1 MDIKKLTRIFQPH
14 LIALLG
20 LFALNVLFFSPL
32 VNGKKLKQEDINQFE
47 YITRFN
53 EKTDDH
59 SIVSKYSDNFNGTID
74 QSLWTDNILG
84 GMPIYLIHND
94 DKGNILNDLIPNK
107 WTPIGRMFIFS
118 AIAYA
123 FFLFLSIP
131 TFLSFVGAFAMAF
144 STNNLILLESG
155 HMTKLAALSYAPLVI
170 MGFIAVFKN
179 RFILGV
185 TLFSVG
191 LSLMLAMNHIQ
202 MTYYLFLAL
211 LIPYVLE
218 GYNSFKNRRM
228 LPFGKASLGLF
239 VGLLISILSNLNIM
253 WPVYELSKE
262 TVRGTTVINNPEKVK
277 EIAAS
282 LYNPKMPALKFPDAS
297 EQSSDKGGL
306 SYDNAML
313 WSFGWKDIISAYIP
327 GFVGGSEKEF
337 LPSSSKLAKI
347 NIIPNLRVNLYW
359 GTLQSANGPVYV
371 GAIIVF
377 LAILGLF
384 LPKDMLSNS
393 LAFAILLTI
402 ILSFGKYLGFLNEF
416 IFEFLPFYNKFRAP
430 NSIWGVTT
438 IFINVLA
445 IYSLSQFLFGEI
457 EKEVKLKALKNAFY
471 LCGGIAF
478 FFLLLGGL
486 FFDFYGN
493 RDPEMIQM
501 GYMQD
506 ELLDAR
512 KILQRLDSLRSL
524 VLVILAALLLWFSVN
539 KTLKSNLV
547 ISLLVILMIGDLWQ
561 IGKRYIAKDKFTS
574 ISVILDESSPDD
586 YENSP
591 HIYKELA

>member
-14 LIALLG
+14 IVALLG

-53 EKTDDH
+53 EKSDDK

-74 QSLWTDNILG
+74 QSLWTDNMLG
-84 GMPIYLIHND
+84 GMPVYLIHND
-94 DKGNILNDLIPNK
+94 DRGNILNDLIPNK
-107 WTPIGRMFIFS
+107 WSPIGRMFIFS

-179 RFILGV
+179 RLILGV

-211 LIPYVLE
+211 IIPYVLE
-218 GYNSFKNRRM
+218 GYNSIKKRTL
-228 LPFGKASLGLF
+228 LPFGKASLGLL

-277 EIAAS
+277 EIATS
-282 LYNPKMPALKFPDAS
+282 LSNPNMPALKFPDAS

-347 NIIPNLRVNLYW
+347 NVIPNLRVNLYW
-359 GTLQSANGPVYV
+359 GKLKSTNGPVYV

-384 LPKDMLSNS
+384 LPKDMLTKS

-402 ILSFGKYLGFLNEF
+402 ILSFGKYLGFINEF
-416 IFEFLPFYNKFRAP
+416 LFEYLPFYNKFRAP

-438 IFINVLA
+438 IFVNVLA
-445 IYSLSQFLFGEI
+445 IYSVSQFLFSEI
-457 EKEVKLKALKNAFY
+457 GKDIKLKALKNAFY
-471 LCGGIAF
+471 LCGGVAL
-478 FFLLLGGL
+478 FFLLFGGF
-486 FFDFYGN
+486 FFDFYGS
-493 RDPEMIQM
+493 RDPEMVQM
-501 GYMQD
+501 GYMQE
-506 ELLDAR
+506 ELFDAR
-512 KILQRLDSLRSL
+512 KILQRLDSLRTL
-524 VLVILAALLLWFSVN
+524 VLVSLAALLLWFSVN
-539 KTLKSNLV
+539 KSLKSNLV
-547 ISLLVILMIGDLWQ
+547 IALLVLLMIGDLWQ
-561 IGKRYIAKDKFTS
+561 IGKRYIARDKFTS
-574 ISVILDESSPDD
+574 ISMILDVSSPSD
-586 YENSP
+586 YQHSI
-591 HIYKELA
+591 HTYKELG

>member
-14 LIALLG
+14 IVALLG

-53 EKTDDH
+53 EKSDDK

-74 QSLWTDNILG
+74 QSLWTDNMLG
-84 GMPIYLIHND
+84 GMPVYLIHND

-107 WTPIGRMFIFS
+107 WSPIGRMFIFS

-179 RFILGV
+179 RLILGV

-211 LIPYVLE
+211 IIPYVLE
-218 GYNSFKNRRM
+218 GYNSIKKRTL
-228 LPFGKASLGLF
+228 LPFGKASLGLL

-277 EIAAS
+277 EIATS
-282 LYNPKMPALKFPDAS
+282 LSNPNMPALKFPDAS

-347 NIIPNLRVNLYW
+347 NVIPNLRVNLYW
-359 GTLQSANGPVYV
+359 GTLKSTNGPVYV

-384 LPKDMLSNS
+384 LPKNMLTKS

-402 ILSFGKYLGFLNEF
+402 ILSFGKYLGFINEF
-416 IFEFLPFYNKFRAP
+416 LFEYLPFYNKFRAP

-438 IFINVLA
+438 IFVNVLA
-445 IYSLSQFLFGEI
+445 IYSVSQFLFSEI
-457 EKEVKLKALKNAFY
+457 GKDIKLKALKNAFY
-471 LCGGIAF
+471 LCGGVAL
-478 FFLLLGGL
+478 FFLLLGGF
-486 FFDFYGN
+486 FFDFYGS

-506 ELLDAR
+506 ELFDAR
-512 KILQRLDSLRSL
+512 KIMQRLDSLRSL
-524 VLVILAALLLWFSVN
+524 VLVSLAALLLWFSVN

-547 ISLLVILMIGDLWQ
+547 IALLVLLMIGDLWQ
-561 IGKRYIAKDKFTS
+561 IGKRYIATDKFTS
-574 ISVILDESSPDD
+574 ISMIMDVSSPND
-586 YENSP
+586 YQNSI
-591 HIYKELA
+591 HTIKELG

>member
-1 MDIKKLTRIFQPH
+1 MDLKKLTRIFQPH
-14 LIALLG
+14 LFALLG

-53 EKTDDH
+53 EKTDDK
-59 SIVSKYSDNFNGTID
+59 SILSKYSDNFNGTID
-74 QSLWTDNILG
+74 QSLWTDNMLG

-170 MGFIAVFKN
+170 IGFIAVFKN
-179 RFILGV
+179 RLILGA

-191 LSLMLAMNHIQ
+191 LSLMLAMNHLQ

-218 GYNSFKNRRM
+218 GYNSFKKGTI

-253 WPVYELSKE
+253 WPVYEMSKE
-262 TVRGTTVINNPEKVK
+262 SLRGTTIINNPEKVK

-282 LYNPKMPALKFPDAS
+282 LSNPNMPALKFPDAS
-297 EQSSDKGGL
+297 EQSSDRGGL

-337 LPSSSKLAKI
+337 LPASSKLAKI
-347 NIIPNLRVNLYW
+347 NIIPDLRVNLYW
-359 GTLQSANGPVYV
+359 GTLKSTNGPVYV

-384 LPKDMLSNS
+384 LPKDMLTKS

-402 ILSFGKYLGFLNEF
+402 ILSFGKYLG
-416 IFEFLPFYNKFRAP
+416 
-430 NSIWGVTT
+430 
-438 IFINVLA
+438 
-445 IYSLSQFLFGEI
+445 
-457 EKEVKLKALKNAFY
+457 
-471 LCGGIAF
+471 
-478 FFLLLGGL
+478 
-486 FFDFYGN
+486 
-493 RDPEMIQM
+493 
-501 GYMQD
+501 
-506 ELLDAR
+506 
-512 KILQRLDSLRSL
+512 
-524 VLVILAALLLWFSVN
+524 
-539 KTLKSNLV
+539 
-547 ISLLVILMIGDLWQ
+547 
-561 IGKRYIAKDKFTS
+561 
-574 ISVILDESSPDD
+574 
-586 YENSP
+586 
-591 HIYKELA
+591 

>member
-14 LIALLG
+14 IVALLG

-53 EKTDDH
+53 EKSDDK

-74 QSLWTDNILG
+74 QSLWTDNMLG
-84 GMPIYLIHND
+84 GMPVYLIHND

-107 WTPIGRMFIFS
+107 WSPIGRMFIFS

-179 RFILGV
+179 RLILGV

-218 GYNSFKNRRM
+218 GYNSIKKRTL
-228 LPFGKASLGLF
+228 LPFGKASLGLL

-253 WPVYELSKE
+253 WPVYEMSKE

-277 EIAAS
+277 EIATS
-282 LYNPKMPALKFPDAS
+282 LSNPNMPSLKFPDAS

-347 NIIPNLRVNLYW
+347 NVIPNLRVNLYW
-359 GTLQSANGPVYV
+359 GKLKSTNGPVYV

-384 LPKDMLSNS
+384 LPKDMLTKS

-402 ILSFGKYLGFLNEF
+402 ILSFGKYLGFINEF
-416 IFEFLPFYNKFRAP
+416 LFEYLPFYNKFRAP

-438 IFINVLA
+438 IFVNVLA
-445 IYSLSQFLFGEI
+445 IYSVSQFLFSEI
-457 EKEVKLKALKNAFY
+457 GKDIKLKALKNAFY
-471 LCGGIAF
+471 LCGGVAL
-478 FFLLLGGL
+478 FFLLFGGF
-486 FFDFYGN
+486 FFDFYGS

-506 ELLDAR
+506 ELFDAR
-512 KILQRLDSLRSL
+512 KIMQRLDALRSL
-524 VLVILAALLLWFSVN
+524 VLVSLAALLLWFSVN
-539 KTLKSNLV
+539 KTLKSNL
-547 ISLLVILMIGDLWQ
+547 IIALLVLLMIGDLWQ
-561 IGKRYIAKDKFTS
+561 IGKRYIATDKFTS
-574 ISVILDESSPDD
+574 ISMIMDVSSPNDFQ
-586 YENSP
+586 NSI
-591 HIYKELA
+591 HTIKELG

>member
-14 LIALLG
+14 IVALLG

-53 EKTDDH
+53 EKSDDK

-74 QSLWTDNILG
+74 QSLWTDNMLG
-84 GMPIYLIHND
+84 GMPVYLIHND
-94 DKGNILNDLIPNK
+94 DRGNILNDLIPNK
-107 WTPIGRMFIFS
+107 WSPIGRMFIFS

-179 RFILGV
+179 RLILGV

-218 GYNSFKNRRM
+218 GYNSIKKRTL
-228 LPFGKASLGLF
+228 LPFGKASLGLL

-277 EIAAS
+277 EIATS
-282 LYNPKMPALKFPDAS
+282 LSNPNMPALKFPDAS

-347 NIIPNLRVNLYW
+347 NVIPNLRVNLYW
-359 GTLQSANGPVYV
+359 GKLKSTNGPVYV

-384 LPKDMLSNS
+384 LPKDMLTKS

-402 ILSFGKYLGFLNEF
+402 ILSFGKYLGFINEF
-416 IFEFLPFYNKFRAP
+416 LFEYLPFYNKFRAP

-438 IFINVLA
+438 IFVNVLA
-445 IYSLSQFLFGEI
+445 IYSVSQFLFSEI
-457 EKEVKLKALKNAFY
+457 GKDIKLKALKNAFY
-471 LCGGIAF
+471 LCGGVAL
-478 FFLLLGGL
+478 FFLLLGGF
-486 FFDFYGN
+486 FFDFYGS

-506 ELLDAR
+506 ELFDAR
-512 KILQRLDSLRSL
+512 KIMQRLDSLRSL
-524 VLVILAALLLWFSVN
+524 VLVSLAALLLWFSVN

-547 ISLLVILMIGDLWQ
+547 IALLVLLMIGDLWQ
-561 IGKRYIAKDKFTS
+561 IGKRYIATDKFTS
-574 ISVILDESSPDD
+574 ISMIMDVSSPND
-586 YENSP
+586 YQNSI
-591 HIYKELA
+591 HTIKELG

>member
-14 LIALLG
+14 IVALLG

-53 EKTDDH
+53 EKSDDK

-74 QSLWTDNILG
+74 QSLWTDNMLG
-84 GMPIYLIHND
+84 GMPVYLIHND

-107 WTPIGRMFIFS
+107 WSPIGRMFIFS

-179 RFILGV
+179 RLILGV

-211 LIPYVLE
+211 IIPYVLE
-218 GYNSFKNRRM
+218 GYNSIKKRTL
-228 LPFGKASLGLF
+228 LPFGKASLGLL

-277 EIAAS
+277 EIATS
-282 LYNPKMPALKFPDAS
+282 LSNPNMPALKFPDAS

-347 NIIPNLRVNLYW
+347 NVIPNLRVNLYW
-359 GTLQSANGPVYV
+359 GTLKSTNGPVYV

-384 LPKDMLSNS
+384 LPKDMLTKS

-402 ILSFGKYLGFLNEF
+402 ILSFGKYLGFINEF
-416 IFEFLPFYNKFRAP
+416 LFEYLPFYNKFRAP

-438 IFINVLA
+438 IFVNVLA
-445 IYSLSQFLFGEI
+445 IYSVSQFLFSEI
-457 EKEVKLKALKNAFY
+457 GKDIKLKALKNAFY
-471 LCGGIAF
+471 LCGGVAL
-478 FFLLLGGL
+478 FFLLLGGF
-486 FFDFYGN
+486 FFDFYGS

-506 ELLDAR
+506 ELFDAR
-512 KILQRLDSLRSL
+512 KIMQRLDALRSL
-524 VLVILAALLLWFSVN
+524 VLVSLAALLLWFSVN

-547 ISLLVILMIGDLWQ
+547 IALLVLLIIGDLWQ
-561 IGKRYIAKDKFTS
+561 IGKRYIATDKFTS
-574 ISVILDESSPDD
+574 ISMIMDVSSPND
-586 YENSP
+586 YQNSI
-591 HIYKELA
+591 HTIKELG